1 MCSARSSTNGV
12 TYSPTLGQAVKV
24 PECQECLSP
33 PLPGVRGMK
42 ATQELAWVVQSPGKV
57 QVVALTAGH
66 RVLWALVLL
75 QPLFP
80 YPPLSGGE
88 SGQPVSLPPLDPTHA
103 KPNDASFHGNLVH
116 LPSEVDRTPREESP
130 FQGLVRKWT
139 TSGLW
144 GWGQTRSV
152 SYMEVPERCLLC
164 LPWLSHHAHP
174 LAAGHMLHLDS
185 DVHSK
190 LTAG

>member
-1 MCSARSSTNGV
+1 MSVPSPPWSQRDESHPGAGLGCSATWEGTSDGTHSWTQGSSGPSSLAAFVPISSTV
-12 TYSPTLGQAVKV
+12 
-24 PECQECLSP
+24 
-33 PLPGVRGMK
+33 
-42 ATQELAWVVQSPGKV
+42 
-57 QVVALTAGH
+57 
-66 RVLWALVLL
+66 
-75 QPLFP
+75 
-80 YPPLSGGE
+80 GGG
-88 SGQPVSLPPLDPTHA
+88 GQPVSLPPLDPTHA
-103 KPNDASFHGNLVH
+103 KPNDASFHGNLAH
-116 LPSEVDRTPREESP
+116 LPSEVDRTPREESA

-152 SYMEVPERCLLC
+152 SYMEVQERCLFC
-164 LPWLSHHAHP
+164 LPWLSHHVHP